1 MSNKNVNVRKSQEI
15 TFCLLAGILMFM
27 AMMVAGRAEAGVALG
42 ATRVIYPAGQKQV
55 QLAVTNNDENSTYLI
70 QSDNMQLREI
80 FTAQLRQLMQHI
92 GIQQRQTVENTA
104 RQFSITFRDR
114 LRRFPT
120 RSLNFAAH
128 RFRIN
133 KAIAYSVR

>member
-1 MSNKNVNVRKSQEI
+1 
-15 TFCLLAGILMFM
+15 
-27 AMMVAGRAEAGVALG
+27 
-42 ATRVIYPAGQKQV
+42 
-55 QLAVTNNDENSTYLI
+55 
-70 QSDNMQLREI
+70 MQLREI

-133 KAIAYSVR
+133 KAIVIGIDDEATGRKCLCRGDKRREIVDLPFLKHSLKQP